1 MEYIKYKDDLPEN
14 TINRIKKKL
23 IDLGIH
29 TTEQY
34 YSCEDLVYSCRIN
47 IDAPSLRSLNVGTNG
62 KGMDKSYSLAS
73 GYGELMERMQNKMLL
88 FEA

>member
-23 IDLGIH
+23 IDLDIH

-47 IDAPSLRSLNVGTNG
+47 IDAPS
-62 KGMDKSYSLAS
+62 
-73 GYGELMERMQNKMLL
+73 
-88 FEA
+88 